1 VAVRDSVA
9 GSAVENANG
18 AVIRIER
25 VSKIYNTGDILVH
38 ALRALSLSVYPG
50 EFVAIMGP
58 SGSGKSTLMNI
69 IGCLDRPTKGQYFL
83 EGVDVS
89 TMGKAALADTRNKRV
104 GFVFQSFNLVSRTS
118 ALENVELPL
127 LYAGV
132 GGAERIRRCKA
143 ALAEVGLSDR
153 EKNMPSQLSG
163 GQQQRV
169 ALARALVNNPSIIL
183 ADEPTGALDT
193 RTSVEV
199 MGIFQ
204 RLNEEKKL
212 TVIVVT
218 HEPDVAR
225 YAKRIVYVRDG
236 RISSDEPVTERSVAS
251 EVLKT
256 LPIVVAEGD
265 DE

>member
-1 VAVRDSVA
+1 
-9 GSAVENANG
+9 
-18 AVIRIER
+18 
-25 VSKIYNTGDILVH
+25 
-38 ALRALSLSVYPG
+38 
-50 EFVAIMGP
+50 
-58 SGSGKSTLMNI
+58 
-69 IGCLDRPTKGQYFL
+69 
-83 EGVDVS
+83 
-89 TMGKAALADTRNKRV
+89 
-104 GFVFQSFNLVSRTS
+104 
-118 ALENVELPL
+118 L

-204 RLNEEKKL
+204 RLNDEKKL

-236 RISSDEPVTERSVAS
+236 RISSDEPVIERSVAS

-256 LPIVVAEGD
+256 LPVVVAEGD